1 MAKINETQI
10 NSEMLGNSTVLNKQ
24 SSSRTYDQTRINTA
38 IEAES
43 SISAGIIL
51 CGKYTVQEKLNVQS
65 GEADLFICTYG
76 KGKYVAKV
84 YRRKMAIKTEVT
96 EALAGVYSPYIA
108 QMFDL
113 GDYKGFPVE
122 ILPYYQNGSVQGKRF
137 SYEQLRQNI
146 IPALNE
152 GLKVLHDNGIIH
164 KDLKPS
170 NIMLNADGRTV
181 SIIDFG
187 ISSIREEGSTVIVTK
202 TGMTPDY
209 SAPETF
215 RGLFLS
221 ESDYFSLGITIF
233 ELFTGHTPYAQLQG
247 EELERI
253 LSIQKIPL
261 PKDMPEEL
269 KELITALTYS
279 DITNRRDKTNPNR
292 RWTYEEVANWYNGI
306 RQPIPG
312 SSAEYVLESED
323 HIRPYKFLGKSYTSS
338 KELVKAFNEN
348 WDEGKKQLFR
358 GLLSAYY
365 KQFDQEMAGKCMDAE
380 DAAEHGDTDVIFFGI
395 LYEMD
400 PELKDFVWK
409 GRTYKDLSQMGEK
422 LLDCLRQENTSMNS
436 FIDEIL
442 KKRIMS
448 TYYEIQYKEKYD
460 EHISLL
466 KSFETKRNNF
476 TKDSREKQIDNYQL
490 AFILYGNKDLLIDGV
505 SFSTPDDLTNYLSKL
520 LDSSFDKFNS
530 FCGKLLS
537 DDFVL
542 NLQFES
548 WLIAMGKKEE
558 IEKWRTSQHFTI
570 SHR

>member
-1 MAKINETQI
+1 MADGNATKINPESTSNET
-10 NSEMLGNSTVLNKQ
+10 V
-24 SSSRTYDQTRINTA
+24 INTQA
-38 IEAES
+38 AEDKSNRTTINTSIEKES
-43 SISAGIIL
+43 SITAGDIL
-51 CGKYTVQEKLNVQS
+51 CSKYTVQEKLNVQS

-84 YRRKMAIKTEVT
+84 YRRKVAIKTEVT

-108 QMFDL
+108 QIFDL
-113 GDYKGFPVE
+113 GEYNGFPVE
-122 ILPYYQNGSVQGKRF
+122 ILPYYQNGSIQGKRF

-221 ESDYFSLGITIF
+221 ESDYYSLGITVF
-233 ELFTGHTPYAQLQG
+233 ELYTGHTPYAHLRG

-261 PKDMPEEL
+261 PSDMPEDL
-269 KELITALTYS
+269 KGLITALTYS

-292 RWTYEEVANWYNGI
+292 RWTYEEVANWYNGV

-312 SSAEYVLESED
+312 VSAEYKANAED
-323 HIRPYKFLGKSYTSS
+323 RIRPYKFLGKLYTSS
-338 KELVKAFNEN
+338 KDLVSAFNEN

-365 KQFDQEMAGKCMDAE
+365 KQFDPEMAGKCMDAE
-380 DAAEHGDTDVIFFGI
+380 DAAEHGDADAIFFGV

-400 PELKDFVWK
+400 VDLKDFVWK
-409 GRTYKDLSQMGEK
+409 GRKYQDLSEIGVK
-422 LLDCLRQENTSMNS
+422 LMACLRQNNDSMNS
-436 FIDEIL
+436 FVDEIL
-442 KKRIMS
+442 QKRIMS
-448 TYYEIQYKEKYD
+448 KYYEIQHDGKSD
-460 EHISLL
+460 EHSKVLEA
-466 KSFETKRNNF
+466 FESKRRALANN
-476 TKDSREKQIDNYQL
+476 SREKRVDNYLL
-490 AFILYGNKDLLIDGV
+490 AYTLSGEKALVVDNHTFT
-505 SFSTPDDLTNYLSKL
+505 SPDDIANYMLQILRGEKEDINRFCDMLLTNDTV
-520 LDSSFDKFNS
+520 LDE
-530 FCGKLLS
+530 
-537 DDFVL
+537 
-542 NLQFES
+542 QFEA
-548 WLIAMGKKEE
+548 WLIMLGKESQ
-558 IEKWRTSQHFTI
+558 INKWRGEKLKDV
-570 SHR
+570 